1 VRGIYAPQVA
11 EHALALLLA
20 GARDLPRAARTTNWD
35 RPDTR
40 MLGGATVVIV
50 GAGAMGSQI
59 GMLCALAG
67 FETTITDLQG
77 DALDRAD
84 HELRQRLT
92 RDIEKGRRTQ
102 DEVDVAFGR
111 LEFSTDLTTA
121 ATTADYV
128 IEAAVEKLD
137 VKRQLFADLDRL
149 APPPAILATN
159 SSSIVSS
166 RIADATGRPDRV
178 CNMHFFNPALVM
190 KCVEVVRGPDTSDE
204 TVQVTV
210 ELARR
215 LGKVPVVLNREI
227 PGFIANRILGAV
239 RDEAIFLLENGI
251 ASVEDID
258 TACRTALGYPMGP
271 FELMDL
277 TGIDIGYLTKKDRF
291 AASGDPKDQPS
302 RSVSALVERGE
313 LGRKTGRGW
322 YDYDDAGTKT
332 PRPTEQV
339 TSS

>member
-1 VRGIYAPQVA
+1 MTMTEIKNVLV
-11 EHALALLLA
+11 
-20 GARDLPRAARTTNWD
+20 
-35 RPDTR
+35 
-40 MLGGATVVIV
+40 V
-50 GAGAMGSQI
+50 GAGAMGSHI

-67 FETTITDLQG
+67 YSATITDITR

-84 HELRQRLT
+84 SQLRQRMS
-92 RDIEKGRRTQ
+92 RDIEKGRRSSN
-102 DEVDVAFGR
+102 DVDDAFGR
-111 LEFSTDLTTA
+111 LTFSTDLIAAA
-121 ATTADYV
+121 ATADLV

-137 VKRQLFADLDRL
+137 VKRRLFADLDRA
-149 APPPAILATN
+149 APPHAILATN

-178 CNMHFFNPALVM
+178 CNVHFFNPALIM
-190 KCVEVVRGPDTSDE
+190 TCVEVVRGPETSDD
-204 TVQVTV
+204 TVATSVAF
-210 ELARR
+210 ARR
-215 LGKVPVVLNREI
+215 LGKLPVVLEREI

-258 TACRTALGYPMGP
+258 TTCRTALGYPMGP

-277 TGIDIGYLTKKDRF
+277 TGIDIGYLTKRDRF
-291 AASGDPKDQPS
+291 AESGDPKDQPS
-302 RSVSALVERGE
+302 KSVSALVERGE

-322 YDYDDAGTKT
+322 YDYDAAGTKS

-339 TSS
+339 RAT

>member
-1 VRGIYAPQVA
+1 MIMSDISAESGSAAGGIDQIR
-11 EHALALLLA
+11 HI
-20 GARDLPRAARTTNWD
+20 
-35 RPDTR
+35 
-40 MLGGATVVIV
+40 VIV

-59 GMLCALAG
+59 GMLCALSG
-67 FETTITDLQG
+67 FEATITDLQG
-77 DALDRAD
+77 DALDRAE

-92 RDIEKGRRTQ
+92 RDVEKGRRTR
-102 DEVDVAFGR
+102 DEVDGAFGR
-111 LEFSTDLTTA
+111 VVFSTDLTTA

-322 YDYDDAGTKT
+322 YDYDQDGTKT

-339 TSS
+339 TSP

>member
-1 VRGIYAPQVA
+1 MTMTEIK
-11 EHALALLLA
+11 
-20 GARDLPRAARTTNWD
+20 N
-35 RPDTR
+35 
-40 MLGGATVVIV
+40 VIVV

-67 FETTITDLQG
+67 YAATITDIAR
-77 DALDRAD
+77 DALDRA
-84 HELRQRLT
+84 EAQLRQRMS
-92 RDIEKGRRTQ
+92 RDVEKNRRTDAQ
-102 DEVDVAFGR
+102 VEEAFGR
-111 LEFSTDLTTA
+111 LTFSTDLTTA
-121 ATTADYV
+121 AAQADFV
-128 IEAAVEKLD
+128 IEAAVEKLEI
-137 VKRQLFADLDRL
+137 KRRLFADLDQVT
-149 APPPAILATN
+149 PPHAILATN
-159 SSSIVSS
+159 SSNIVSS

-178 CNMHFFNPALVM
+178 CNVHFFNPALVM
-190 KCVEVVRGPDTSDE
+190 KCVEVVRGPQTSDE
-204 TVQVTV
+204 TVATAV

-215 LGKVPVVLNREI
+215 LGKVPVLLDREI

-277 TGIDIGYLTKKDRF
+277 TGIDIGYLTKKDRY
-291 AASGDPKDQPS
+291 AESGDPKDQPS
-302 RSVSALVERGE
+302 KSVSALVERGD

-322 YDYDDAGTKT
+322 YDYDEAGTKT

-339 TSS
+339 KTT

>member
-1 VRGIYAPQVA
+1 MMSGNNVA
-11 EHALALLLA
+11 A
-20 GARDLPRAARTTNWD
+20 GGLDQIRH
-35 RPDTR
+35 
-40 MLGGATVVIV
+40 VVVV

-59 GMLCALAG
+59 GMVCALAG
-67 FETTITDLQG
+67 FDATITDLQT
-77 DALDRAD
+77 DALNRA
-84 HELRQRLT
+84 EQQLRQRMT

-102 DEVDVAFGR
+102 DDVDAAFGR
-111 LEFSTDLTTA
+111 LAFSNDLTTA
-121 ATTADYV
+121 AAAADYV

-137 VKRQLFADLDRL
+137 VKRQLFADLDRI
-149 APPPAILATN
+149 APPHAILATN

-166 RIADATGRPDRV
+166 RIADATGRTDRV
-178 CNMHFFNPALVM
+178 CNVHFFNPALVM
-190 KCVEVVRGPDTSDE
+190 KCVEIARGLATSDA
-204 TVQVTV
+204 TVQTSVD
-210 ELARR
+210 LARR
-215 LGKVPVVLNREI
+215 LGKTPVVLDREI

-277 TGIDIGYLTKKDRF
+277 TGIDIGYLTKKDRY
-291 AASGDPKDQPS
+291 AESGDPKDQPS
-302 RSVSALVERGE
+302 KSVSALVQRGE

-322 YDYDDAGTKT
+322 YDYDQTGAKT

-339 TSS
+339 RSS

>member
-1 VRGIYAPQVA
+1 MSDISAESGSAAGGIDQIR
-11 EHALALLLA
+11 HI
-20 GARDLPRAARTTNWD
+20 
-35 RPDTR
+35 
-40 MLGGATVVIV
+40 VIV

-67 FETTITDLQG
+67 FDATITDLQA
-77 DALDRAD
+77 DALDRAH
-84 HELRQRLT
+84 HELRQRLA
-92 RDIEKGRRTQ
+92 RDIEKGRRTR

-111 LEFSTDLTTA
+111 VQFSTDLATA

-137 VKRQLFADLDRL
+137 VKRQLFADLDRV
-149 APPPAILATN
+149 APAPAILATN

-178 CNMHFFNPALVM
+178 CNLHFFNPALVM

-204 TVQVTV
+204 TVEVSV
-210 ELARR
+210 ALARR

-291 AASGDPKDQPS
+291 AESGDPKDRPS
-302 RSVSALVERGE
+302 KSVSALVERGE

-322 YDYDDAGTKT
+322 YAYDQAGTKT
-332 PRPTEQV
+332 PRPTEEV

>member
-1 VRGIYAPQVA
+1 MIMSDISPESGSAAGGIDQIRHIMV
-11 EHALALLLA
+11 
-20 GARDLPRAARTTNWD
+20 
-35 RPDTR
+35 
-40 MLGGATVVIV
+40 V

-67 FETTITDLQG
+67 FDATITDLQD
-77 DALDRAD
+77 DALDRAE
-84 HELRQRLT
+84 HELRRRLT
-92 RDIEKGRRTQ
+92 RDIEKGRRTRG
-102 DEVDVAFGR
+102 EVDAAFGR
-111 LEFSTDLTTA
+111 LRFSTDLTTA
-121 ATTADYV
+121 VTTADYV

-149 APPPAILATN
+149 APPAAILATN

-178 CNMHFFNPALVM
+178 CNLHFFNPALVM
-190 KCVEVVRGPDTSDE
+190 QCVEVVRGPDTSDE

-215 LGKVPVVLNREI
+215 LGKVPVVLAREI

-291 AASGDPKDQPS
+291 AASGDPKDRPS

-313 LGRKTGRGW
+313 LGRKTGLGW
-322 YDYDDAGTKT
+322 YAYDQAGTKT
-332 PRPTEQV
+332 PRPTEEV

>member
-1 VRGIYAPQVA
+1 MSDISAESGSAAGGIDQIR
-11 EHALALLLA
+11 HI
-20 GARDLPRAARTTNWD
+20 
-35 RPDTR
+35 
-40 MLGGATVVIV
+40 VIV

-59 GMLCALAG
+59 GMLCALSG
-67 FETTITDLQG
+67 FEATITDLQG
-77 DALDRAD
+77 DALDRAE

-92 RDIEKGRRTQ
+92 RDVEKGRRTR
-102 DEVDVAFGR
+102 DEVDGAFGR
-111 LEFSTDLTTA
+111 VVFSTDLTTA

-178 CNMHFFNPALVM
+178 CNLHFFNPALVM
-190 KCVEVVRGPDTSDE
+190 TCVEVVRGPDTSDE

-291 AASGDPKDQPS
+291 AESGDPKDQPS
-302 RSVSALVERGE
+302 KSVSALVERGE

-322 YDYDDAGTKT
+322 YAYDQAGTKT
-332 PRPTEQV
+332 PRPTEEV